1 MSPKLSVVMS
11 IYNAGGFL
19 KEAVNSVLAQT
30 FEDFEF
36 IIIDDGSSDDSLAAL
51 RQIRDSR
58 LRILTQP
65 NRGLIASLNR
75 GIEEASGQYIARMDA
90 DDRCE
95 PDRFE
100 IQVRY
105 LDRHPQIALLGGA
118 IATMDEMGNALA
130 PCVRFPATHEQI
142 WAGLGR
148 RPWVF
153 CHPAVMYRRAA
164 AMDVGMYRRDFAHA
178 EDVEFFARLMTRYRA
193 ANLPDVLLHY
203 RICRGGVSLTKLAHG
218 QINAR
223 LVAAI
228 IDRWKPGDE
237 FALTAQERRQA
248 DDAIVQSRQMVGPR
262 KIESVYQARLGRELL
277 RGRQWRRALRHYLTA
292 LRNDYRN
299 KKAIAGVAA
308 ALFHLGGEPMYSQE
322 TPVGRL
328 KRYATDLEPQ
338 MDTHGHR

>member
-11 IYNAGGFL
+11 VFNAGGFL
-19 KEAVNSVLAQT
+19 KEAVNSILAQT

-36 IIIDDGSSDDSLAAL
+36 IIVDDGSSDDSLAVL
-51 RQIRDSR
+51 RQVRDSR
-58 LRILTQP
+58 LKILTQP

-75 GIEEASGQYIARMDA
+75 GIEAASGQYIARMDA
-90 DDRCE
+90 DDRSE

-105 LDRHPQIALLGGA
+105 LDRHPQIALLGAA

-164 AMDVGMYRRDFAHA
+164 VIDVGMYRRDFTHA
-178 EDVEFFARLMTRYRA
+178 EDAEFFARLMTRHRA

-203 RICRGGVSLTKLAHG
+203 RIGRGGVSLTKLAHG

-223 LVAAI
+223 LVATI
-228 IDRWKPGDE
+228 IDRWKPGEE
-237 FALTAQERRQA
+237 FAPTAEERRQA
-248 DDAIVQSRQMVGPR
+248 DNAIVQCRQMVGPR

-299 KKAIAGVAA
+299 QKAIAGIAA
-308 ALFHLGGEPMYSQE
+308 ALFHLGAEPIYAEQA
-322 TPVGRL
+322 PADRL
-328 KRYATDLEPQ
+328 ERLATDLEPQ
-338 MDTHGHR
+338 VNTDGHT